1 MIIINT
7 SIRGYII
14 NNFKNDKKDVLR
26 KAIEG
31 SIKEQDEET
40 LPGMGVFLEII
51 WSDSSEEQ
59 KEEMLDIIMNRLK
72 NEKQNFGALLR
83 LSKVIRQYMSF
94 FEEPLFSSN
103 S

>member
-51 WSDSSEEQ
+51 WNDSSEEQ

-72 NEKQNFGALLR
+72 NEKQ
-83 LSKVIRQYMSF
+83 
-94 FEEPLFSSN
+94 
-103 S
+103 

>member
-31 SIKEQDEET
+31 SIKEQET

-51 WSDSSEEQ
+51 WNDSSEEQ

-72 NEKQNFGALLR
+72 NEKQ
-83 LSKVIRQYMSF
+83 
-94 FEEPLFSSN
+94 
-103 S
+103 

>member
-51 WSDSSEEQ
+51 WNDSSEDQ

-72 NEKQNFGALLR
+72 NEKQ
-83 LSKVIRQYMSF
+83 
-94 FEEPLFSSN
+94 
-103 S
+103 